1 MFASARFAV
10 AVVLLVMV
18 AAAAW
23 FLRASGYTAG
33 VAQRDLECRAEV
45 AAIESRAIEAE
56 RQAGALREKG
66 RILAD
71 KLAQQAADAQAAL
84 DAAHKEAQR
93 EIDRRASA
101 SRRTLDAALVRLLN
115 NLTPIRESGGGG
127 QTSTASAGAA
137 AQVSSTRSDSAGFA
151 SERAVVRAIA
161 DCRIGYE
168 SCRQRHSALAEWA
181 ESVTR

>member
-10 AVVLLVMV
+10 AVVILVMV

-23 FLRASGYTAG
+23 FLRASGYNAG
-33 VAQRDLECRAEV
+33 HAQRDLQCKAEIAV
-45 AAIESRAIEAE
+45 IETRAIEAE

-66 RILAD
+66 RVLAD
-71 KLAQQAADAQAAL
+71 KLAAQAAETQAAL
-84 DAAHKEAQR
+84 EAAHKEAQR

-101 SRRTLDAALVRLLN
+101 SKRSLDSALVRLLN
-115 NLTPIRESGGGG
+115 NLTPIRESSGGG
-127 QTSTASAGAA
+127 QTGTAA
-137 AQVSSTRSDSAGFA
+137 AGTAPQVSSTRSDTAGFA